1 MSLVNNDLPIRSESP
16 VLSPRLMNRAS
27 QACAEMFQ
35 AFANNTKEVANTRLM
50 STIDFLKLAK
60 ALKLYPVRL

>member
-1 MSLVNNDLPIRSESP
+1 MSGIDSYYPDTWLI
-16 VLSPRLMNRAS
+16 MNRAS